1 MADIN
6 SCTFTGCLGREPE
19 LKRTTDGR
27 FVCRFRLAVTR
38 PKIKGAAEAD
48 VDWLDIV
55 AWNGMAEACAEYLTK
70 GSKVAVSAVVR
81 VRSWQDKNK
90 CKRIST
96 EFVADE
102 IKFFTISNNTNTAV
116 PLSELEELA
125 TDGEL
130 PFD

>member
-1 MADIN
+1 MSDIN
-6 SCTFTGCLGREPE
+6 NCVFTGRLGNEPE

-38 PKIKGAAEAD
+38 QKAKETVEAE
-48 VDWLDIV
+48 VDWFDIV
-55 AWNGMAEACAEYLTK
+55 AWNGIAEACAKYLAK
-70 GSKVAVSAVVR
+70 GSKVAVRTVAR
-81 VRSWQDKNK
+81 TRSWEDRNK
-90 CKRIST
+90 CKRTST

-102 IKFFTISNNTNTAV
+102 IRFFTTNNCQNTAV
-116 PLSELEELA
+116 PLSELEELP